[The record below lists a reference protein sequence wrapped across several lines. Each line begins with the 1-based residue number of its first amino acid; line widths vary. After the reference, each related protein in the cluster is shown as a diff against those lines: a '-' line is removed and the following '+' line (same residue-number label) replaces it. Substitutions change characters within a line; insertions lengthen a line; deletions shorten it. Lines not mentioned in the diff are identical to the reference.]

1 MTKINALKVLLRAQ
15 ACCERVPDRNI
26 AERTRQAYG
35 QTFRRMLQEG
45 NLDPLRPNI
54 ARDTYN
60 HRRAALLTGGRLFL
74 EERIA
79 ECVAAGERRDEVAVQ
94 QHVRELLC
102 VVEKIEKAFD
112 LEPPLAVGASPFGL
126 PPSRFRQAE
135 SADRERGL
143 NSKQRDLEHLPEGW
157 DVDLWD
163 TATGQAYTDWPH
175 REALAVHLLAGVRP
189 EELVPGMRPAGCW
202 SAGVQVELRTEKC
215 LAITF
220 APVKSHRGLFG
231 TGMTTICIDPTIAA
245 PPAAFLA
252 ERCRL
257 SANHVIVVS
266 IVSKDAVRKAI
277 TRLGED
283 ALGEVDFSITAY
295 TIRHQVLADLKA
307 TFGGGETVASAAGHS
322 TDRTQSKYA
331 LVHLGRKLIGYISIT
346 ALRRPRT
353 GNVERGRELG
363 RRKVPRKKR

>member
-1 MTKINALKVLLRAQ
+1 MTKINVLKVLLRAQ
-15 ACCERVPDRNI
+15 ACCARVPDRNI

-35 QTFRRMLQEG
+35 KTFGRMLQEG

-54 ARDTYN
+54 ACDTYN

-94 QHVRELLC
+94 QQTRELLC

-112 LEPPLAVGASPFGL
+112 REPPLAVGASPFKL

-143 NSKQRDLEHLPEGW
+143 NSKKHDLEHLPEGW

-163 TATGQAYTDWPH
+163 TATGRAYKDWPH
-175 REALAVHLLAGVRP
+175 LEALAVHLLTGVRP
-189 EELVPGMRPAGCW
+189 EELVPGMRPAGW
-202 SAGVQVELRTEKC
+202 SAGVQVELRSEKC

-220 APVKSHRGLFG
+220 MPAKSHRGLFG
-231 TGMTTICIDPTIAA
+231 TRLTTICIDPAIAA

-257 SANHVIVVS
+257 SANHRIVVS
-266 IVSKDAVRKAI
+266 IASKEAVRKAI
-277 TRLGED
+277 IRLGED
-283 ALGEVDFSITAY
+283 ALSGSPPARKISFRNGYRTNGPLGLRSI
-295 TIRHQVLADLKA
+295 RGNADV
-307 TFGGGETVASAAGHS
+307 GGLY
-322 TDRTQSKYA
+322 R
-331 LVHLGRKLIGYISIT
+331 
-346 ALRRPRT
+346 LRRTLRSRRGERWRIQ
-353 GNVERGRELG
+353 GNAPTFCRAALG
-363 RRKVPRKKR
+363 DAEEVRHCDRKEMADCA

>member
-1 MTKINALKVLLRAQ
+1 MTKINVLKVLLRAKE
-15 ACCERVPDRNI
+15 CCERVPDRNI

-35 QTFRRMLQEG
+35 QTFGRMLQKG
-45 NLDPLRPNI
+45 NLDPLRPNM

-94 QHVRELLC
+94 QHARELLC

-163 TATGQAYTDWPH
+163 TATGQAYKDWPH
-175 REALAVHLLAGVRP
+175 RDALAVHLLAGVRP
-189 EELVPGMRPAGCW
+189 EELVPGMRPAGR
-202 SAGVQVELRTEKC
+202 SAGVRVELRSEGC

-220 APVKSHRGLFG
+220 MPAKSHRGLFG
-231 TGMTTICIDPTIAA
+231 TGVTTICIDPTIAA

-277 TRLGED
+277 TRLGEA

-322 TDRTQSKYA
+322 TDRTQAKYA

-363 RRKVPRKKR
+363 RRKMPRKKR

>member
-1 MTKINALKVLLRAQ
+1 MTKINVLKLLLRAQ
-15 ACCERVPDRNI
+15 ACCERVPDRNV

-35 QTFRRMLQEG
+35 QTLRRMLQEG
-45 NLDPLRPNI
+45 NLDPLRPNM

-79 ECVAAGERRDEVAVQ
+79 ECLAAGERRDEAAVQ
-94 QHVRELLC
+94 QQARELWCFL
-102 VVEKIEKAFD
+102 EKIEKAFD
-112 LEPPLAVGASPFGL
+112 LEPPLAVGASPFEL
-126 PPSRFRQAE
+126 PASRFRLAE
-135 SADRERGL
+135 GADRERGL

-163 TATGQAYTDWPH
+163 TATGQAYKDWPH

-220 APVKSHRGLFG
+220 MPVKSHRGLFG

-322 TDRTQSKYA
+322 TDRTQSRYA